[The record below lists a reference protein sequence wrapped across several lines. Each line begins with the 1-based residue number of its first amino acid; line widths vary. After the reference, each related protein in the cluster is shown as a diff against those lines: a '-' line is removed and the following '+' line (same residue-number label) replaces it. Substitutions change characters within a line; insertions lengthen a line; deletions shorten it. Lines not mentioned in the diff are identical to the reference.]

1 MSTISASTMLVELA
15 EKMSLLAAAALV
27 AVLFPPLRKRILGGG
42 DRRDK
47 LAAAIFGLVLS
58 VWGALLGLEVSGEH
72 FNVRAIG
79 VLIAALL
86 GGPKAGLIAGLG
98 GGLFYAWRVDHET
111 APWVLLA
118 SILDGFLAGTVA
130 VQKPAWVRDAPRVF
144 VASLAI
150 QAVHIVVVGV
160 ALLAVGH
167 AERYVPAWPAHIVK
181 LLVNAAGVA
190 LFIAVAQVMISRETQ
205 ELALTRAR
213 ADADQAA
220 LDSLRR
226 RLEPHFLFNALTA
239 IRATIRKDPDKA
251 RDLVADL
258 ADLYRY
264 LLSHPDRAPIEKEVD
279 HALDYLAIERARL
292 GDARLQVES
301 HVDPDARGIQVPAL
315 LLQPIVENAVK
326 HGIARFAGAGVIR
339 VRVQAGSTLVI
350 EVENTSEG
358 EKLPAPERDDG
369 AGIALSTLRER
380 LLRTYGER
388 ATLSLDVR
396 ESGALAR
403 VSITTHEGTR
413 S

>member
-1 MSTISASTMLVELA
+1 MLIELA
-15 EKMSLLAAAALV
+15 EKMSLLASAALV

-98 GGLFYAWRVDHET
+98 GGLFYAARVDHET

-118 SILDGFLAGTVA
+118 SILDGVLAGALA
-130 VQKPAWVRDAPRVF
+130 VQKPTWARDAPRVF
-144 VASLAI
+144 IASLAI
-150 QAVHIVVVGV
+150 QAVHIVVVGI

-279 HALDYLAIERARL
+279 HALDYLAIERARM
-292 GDARLQVES
+292 GDARLHVES

-315 LLQPIVENAVK
+315 LLQPLVENAVK
-326 HGIARFAGAGVIR
+326 HGIARFAGAGVIE
-339 VRVQAGSTLVI
+339 VRVKAGDTLVI
-350 EVENTSEG
+350 EVENRSEG

-369 AGIALSTLRER
+369 AGIALNTLRER
-380 LLRTYGER
+380 LLRTYGAR
-388 ATLSLDVR
+388 AALTLEVR
-396 ESGALAR
+396 ESGALAS
-403 VSITTHEGTR
+403 VSINANEGPKP
-413 S
+413 

>member
-1 MSTISASTMLVELA
+1 MLVELA

-58 VWGALLGLEVSGEH
+58 VWGALLGLEISGEH

-79 VLIAALL
+79 VFIAALL

-98 GGLFYAWRVDHET
+98 GGLFYASRVDHET

-118 SILDGFLAGTVA
+118 SVLDGVLAGALA
-130 VQKPAWVRDAPRVF
+130 VQRPAWVRDAPRVF
-144 VASLAI
+144 IASLAI
-150 QAVHIVVVGV
+150 QAVHIVVVGI
-160 ALLAVGH
+160 ALLLVGH
-167 AERYVPAWPAHIVK
+167 AERYVPAWPAHLVK

-251 RDLVADL
+251 RDLIADL

-279 HALDYLAIERARL
+279 HALDYLAIERARM
-292 GDARLQVES
+292 GDARLHVES
-301 HVDPDARGIQVPAL
+301 HIDPDARGIQVPAL

-326 HGIARFAGAGVIR
+326 HGIARFAGAGVIT
-339 VRVQAGSTLVI
+339 VRVKADPSLVI

-369 AGIALSTLRER
+369 AGIALNTLRER

-388 ATLSLDVR
+388 ATLTLDVR
-396 ESGALAR
+396 ESGALVR
-403 VSITTHEGTR
+403 VSIATNIFL
-413 S
+413 